1 MVSQDS
7 RAFEEGWN
15 FSGLSPSK
23 DGDLLSFRSSASAHS
38 TWCYKFSISIRGSCS
53 SLPLCPHFLGF
64 VEVHSSKPKAE
75 GLGLKRSSDTGQVAD
90 FSWHQFP
97 HP

>member
-53 SLPLCPHFLGF
+53 SLPVCPHFLGF
-64 VEVHSSKPKAE
+64 LRSSKPKAE
-75 GLGLKRSSDTGQVAD
+75 GLGLKRSSDMGQVAD